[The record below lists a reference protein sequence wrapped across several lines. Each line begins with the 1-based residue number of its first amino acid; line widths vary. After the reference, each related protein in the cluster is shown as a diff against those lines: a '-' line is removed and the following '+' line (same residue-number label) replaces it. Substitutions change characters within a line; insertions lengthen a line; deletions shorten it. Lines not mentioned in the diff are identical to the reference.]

1 MTTLEVALNY
11 HAAGL
16 SVIPVSPSTKK
27 PAIDRWLDFAERQP
41 TEYELKRMF
50 VGRDVNIGIITGGV
64 SKLVVVDIDEPS
76 QYATFVAQYPT
87 DRIAKTPN
95 GYHLYYSYAGTDLKN
110 SVRKL
115 ADGVD
120 IRGQHGYVVAPPSV
134 MDNGDKY
141 TWVERGTPAKLPRN
155 LADRIRAT
163 NPLNVINL
171 NQVTE
176 QPDSSDLYQRILKSG
191 FTPGAHNAELKDAAR
206 YLFRMGWDERTVRG
220 EMWRLNQIDP
230 TPLPENEFMA
240 TITSGLNYE
249 RQRLAAK
256 GTPAQAPQQV
266 LLPAQPKLEQPPVDF
281 DITEFGDIER
291 DYAGRIEN
299 WLIKEWLP
307 ESAVMVT
314 TAPPESFKTWL
325 GLEAGIQIALG
336 DKATPFLGGFE
347 GPKAPAPVLFVQ
359 QEDYMGLLAQRIA
372 TIRSAKSREA
382 SYPLMDIKTGNDNER
397 FISFGSAT
405 QAPIMLH
412 TNAQLNF
419 ENDESLEKLEASI
432 KKYGFKYVMIDPVY
446 SLARADDFFASL
458 ARKMGIIKKMRDNY
472 GTSFMF
478 VHHNKKGTKNGKASD
493 AGEREGMFGSQL
505 LNGAFEGFWLIN
517 TVTNKQK
524 IIVRR
529 GKVFPGQMRKYAVTF
544 DIYTGE
550 PLERAHY
557 LPNHAGVDEIEYDDH
572 RRYNVKLSDVEDTDY
587 SAEETTVLELIEG
600 FAPITQAQIIAES
613 KLSRQQVSKIIQNFL
628 AVGRIEVTPETKSKK
643 QGMEYRL
650 VDQF

>member
-1 MTTLEVALNY
+1 MSTLDVALQYRN
-11 HAAGL
+11 AGL
-16 SVIPVSPSTKK
+16 SVIPVSPVTKK
-27 PAIDRWLDFAERQP
+27 PALEGWLEFAERQP
-41 TEYELKRMF
+41 TEQEVREMF
-50 VGRDVNIGIITGGV
+50 NGRHVNIGIVTGAV
-64 SKLVVVDIDEPS
+64 SKLVVVDIDDPS
-76 QYATFVAQYPT
+76 QYASFLAQYPT
-87 DRIAKTPN
+87 SRIAKTPN
-95 GYHLYYSYAGTDLKN
+95 GYHLYYFYNGTDLKN
-110 SVRKL
+110 SVKKL
-115 ADGVD
+115 GEGVD

-134 MDNGDKY
+134 MQGGGSY
-141 TWVERGTPAKLPRN
+141 TWVDQRTPAAIPSH
-155 LADRIRAT
+155 LADRIRRT

-171 NQVTE
+171 DQITAEVSM
-176 QPDSSDLYQRILKSG
+176 DSANLYERVKRIG
-191 FTPGAHNAELKDAAR
+191 FTAGAHNEELKNVAR
-206 YLFRMGWDERTVRG
+206 YLFRMGHDEPAIIA
-220 EMWRLNQIDP
+220 ELHALNDLDP
-230 TPLPENEFMA
+230 TPIPEREFYA
-240 TITSGLNYE
+240 TIQSGLNYE

-256 GTPAQAPQQV
+256 PKQADKVFAEARAAEP
-266 LLPAQPKLEQPPVDF
+266 EVDF
-281 DITEFGDIER
+281 DITEFGDVER
-291 DYAGRIEN
+291 DYAGRTEN
-299 WLIKEWLP
+299 WLIDQWLP

-336 DKATPFLGGFE
+336 DKSTPFLGGFK
-347 GPKAPAPVLFVQ
+347 GPKEPQPVLFVQ
-359 QEDYMGLLAQRIA
+359 QEDYMGLLSQRIA

-382 SYPLMDIKTGNDNER
+382 SYPLMDIQNGHENER

-419 ENDESLEKLEASI
+419 ENDESLSKLEASI

-458 ARKMGIIKKMRDNY
+458 ARKMAVIKKMRDNY
-472 GTSFMF
+472 GTTFMF

-529 GKVFPGQMRKYAVTF
+529 GKVFPGQMKKYAVTF

-550 PLERAHY
+550 PIRRVSYDATG
-557 LPNHAGVDEIEYDDH
+557 GVDEIEYEDH

-587 SAEETTVLELIEG
+587 SPEETVVLELIEG
-600 FAPITQAQIIAES
+600 FQPITQATLVAES
-613 KLSRQQVSKIIQNFL
+613 KLTRQQVSKIIQNFV
-628 AVGRIEVTPETKSKK
+628 AVGRIEITPETKGKK
-643 QGMEYRL
+643 QGIEYKL